1 VGLSDEQIAG
11 ASMGK
16 TFAVS
21 FVWAFLGAVVFSLFL
36 GPEPGAGLAIGAG
49 FSAGLFWIGGSFAI
63 SYRFEQRS
71 GRLWMINAGYHL
83 AQYTLYGIVLGLWP

>member
-1 VGLSDEQIAG
+1 MVRG
-11 ASMGK
+11 ASVREVL
-16 TFAVS
+16 A
-21 FVWAFLGAVVFSLFL
+21 
-36 GPEPGAGLAIGAG
+36 AGMAIGAG